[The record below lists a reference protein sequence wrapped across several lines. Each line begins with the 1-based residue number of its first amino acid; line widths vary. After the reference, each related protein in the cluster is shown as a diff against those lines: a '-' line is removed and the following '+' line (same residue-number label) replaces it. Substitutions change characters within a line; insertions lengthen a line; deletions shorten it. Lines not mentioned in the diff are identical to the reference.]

1 LKPRGSKETKGNK
14 RKKRRNK
21 GIKKGKVRR
30 RKKRMKK
37 LLPIG
42 ISDFKKLR
50 EGGYIYVDKTEY
62 IYRLVKEGSGYYFL
76 SRPRRFGKSLLL
88 STFEYLFKGERELYK
103 GLYIEDKW
111 NWGEKYPVVR
121 IDFAKDIVKKEDYK
135 RRIIQELEKNY
146 INNEIEQRIE
156 KEEDEVGLFERLII
170 SIYKRYSKQ
179 VVVLV
184 DEYDKPILDVIEEKK
199 EAEEVRKEL
208 KALYSVLKGLDRY
221 IRFVIITGVSKFA
234 KVSLFSGLNQLEDI
248 SLSKE
253 YGNIC
258 GYTQEEF
265 EKNFK
270 EYLEGVN
277 IEEVREWYNGYSFLG
292 DRVYNPFDILLYLK
306 NEVYKNYWYKTG
318 APSFLIKLIKK
329 KRYDITKLDNLVIR
343 EDVLEKFDIEEIRIE
358 ALMYQTGYLTIKEVY
373 EREYGQEYR
382 LGFPNKEVR
391 ISFNE
396 DILPLVL
403 KDEVR
408 ENIADKIIEILKRE
422 RLEELRE
429 QVEVLISNISY
440 VHYKGESSYVIA
452 IFSLLYTTGL
462 NVITEDNTHK
472 GRIDLAV
479 IVNRSIVYIIEV
491 KVIERE
497 EEKGKAIR
505 QIEEREY
512 YKKYMNYDK
521 IYIVGI
527 ELNKLKK
534 QIENYEYKRVK

>member
-1 LKPRGSKETKGNK
+1 
-14 RKKRRNK
+14 
-21 GIKKGKVRR
+21 
-30 RKKRMKK
+30 MKK
-37 LLPIG
+37 LGIG
-42 ISDFKKLR
+42 ISDFKELIK
-50 EGGYIYVDKTEY
+50 GNYIYVDKTEY
-62 IYRLVKEGSGYYFL
+62 IYKLINSGKYYFL

-88 STFEYLFKGERELYK
+88 STIEYLFKGERELYK

-111 NWGEKYPVVR
+111 EWEETYPVIR

-135 RRIIQELEKNY
+135 RRVIQELEKNY

-156 KEEDEVGLFERLII
+156 KEEDEVGLFEKLII
-170 SIYKRYSKQ
+170 SINKRYSKQ
-179 VVVLV
+179 VVILV
-184 DEYDKPILDVIEEKK
+184 DEYDKPILDVIEDKK

-221 IRFVIITGVSKFA
+221 IKFVIITGVSKFS

-258 GYTQEEF
+258 GYTQEEL

-270 EYLEGVN
+270 EYLEGVDL
-277 IEEVREWYNGYSFLG
+277 EEVREWYNGYNFLG
-292 DRVYNPFDILLYLK
+292 EKVYNPFDILLYLR
-306 NEVYKNYWYKTG
+306 NREFDSYWYKTG
-318 APSFLIKLIKK
+318 TPSFLIKLIKEK
-329 KRYDITKLDNLVIR
+329 EYDISELENKIVKRN
-343 EDVLEKFDIEEIRIE
+343 VLEKFDIEEIRIE

-373 EREYGQEYR
+373 QKEYGQEYK
-382 LGFPNKEVR
+382 LGYPNKEVR

-396 DILPLVL
+396 DILSLVL
-403 KDEVR
+403 RDEIR

-422 RLEELRE
+422 EIEKLRD

-440 VHYKGESSYVIA
+440 VHYRGESSYVIA

-462 NVITEDNTHK
+462 NVITEDNTNK

-479 IVNRSIVYIIEV
+479 IVDRSIVYIIEV

-497 EEKGKAIR
+497 EEKGKAIK
-505 QIEEREY
+505 QIQEREY
-512 YKKYMNYDK
+512 YKKYMNYEK

-527 ELNKLKK
+527 EIDRGKK
-534 QIENYEYKRVK
+534 RIVNYEYKREK

>member
-1 LKPRGSKETKGNK
+1 
-14 RKKRRNK
+14 
-21 GIKKGKVRR
+21 
-30 RKKRMKK
+30 MKK

-50 EGGYIYVDKTEY
+50 EGGYVYVDKTEY

-88 STFEYLFKGERELYK
+88 STIRYLFEGQRELYK

-111 NWGEKYPVVR
+111 EWEEIYPVIR
-121 IDFAKDIVKKEDYK
+121 ISFVKDIKRKEDL
-135 RRIIQELEKNY
+135 RDRIREEIEKNY
-146 INNEIEQRIE
+146 ERNG
-156 KEEDEVGLFERLII
+156 EEMEEGKKDEGSLLERLVIKI
-170 SIYKRYSKQ
+170 NKKKRKQ

-184 DEYDKPILDVIEEKK
+184 DEYDKPILDVIENKK

-208 KALYSVLKGLDRY
+208 KGFYSVLKDLDEY
-221 IRFVIITGVSKFA
+221 IRFMIITGVSKFS

-258 GYTQEEF
+258 GYTQEEL
-265 EKNFK
+265 EIYFK
-270 EYLEGVN
+270 EYLEGVDL
-277 IEEVREWYNGYSFLG
+277 EEVREWYNGYNFLG
-292 DRVYNPFDILLYLK
+292 EKVYNPFDILLYLR
-306 NEVYKNYWYKTG
+306 NREFDSYWYKTG
-318 APSFLIKLIKK
+318 TPSFLIKLIKEK
-329 KRYDITKLDNLVIR
+329 EYDISELENKIVKRN
-343 EDVLEKFDIEEIRIE
+343 VLEKFDIEEIRIE

-373 EREYGQEYR
+373 QKEYGQEYK
-382 LGFPNKEVR
+382 LGYPNKEVR

-403 KDEVR
+403 RDEIR

-422 RLEELRE
+422 EIEKLRD

-462 NVITEDNTHK
+462 NVITEDNTNK

-479 IVNRSIVYIIEV
+479 IVDRRIVYIIEV
-491 KVIERE
+491 KVIEKQ
-497 EEKGKAIR
+497 EEKGKAIK
-505 QIEEREY
+505 QIQEREY

-527 ELNKLKK
+527 EIDRNKKR
-534 QIENYEYKRVK
+534 IENYEYKRVK